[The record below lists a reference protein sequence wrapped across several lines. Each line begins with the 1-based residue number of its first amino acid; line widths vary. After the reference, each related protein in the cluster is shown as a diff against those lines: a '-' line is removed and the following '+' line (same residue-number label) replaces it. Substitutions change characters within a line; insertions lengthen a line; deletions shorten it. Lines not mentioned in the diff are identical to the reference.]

1 MLKVLI
7 RVSACVE
14 NLIDDIN
21 IRWDIVRNNT
31 RHYLKPG
38 INPREKLTTI
48 TLRVLFWKSPYAP
61 CSVLIGFENLMHK
74 EDWME
79 RGKKERNYTG
89 KETVSRLRI

>member
-48 TLRVLFWKSPYAP
+48 TQRVLFRKNPYAP

-79 RGKKERNYTG
+79 RGKERNCTG